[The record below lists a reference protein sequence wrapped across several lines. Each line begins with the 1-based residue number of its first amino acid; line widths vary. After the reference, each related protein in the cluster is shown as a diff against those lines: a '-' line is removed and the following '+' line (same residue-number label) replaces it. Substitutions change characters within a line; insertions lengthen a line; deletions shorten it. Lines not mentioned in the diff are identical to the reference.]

1 MRPAL
6 VRCHSGHSYCDRP
19 VAFLYEGV
27 EHEVGLVVKE
37 WREPGLSFFLVEDMY
52 HKRFLLCY
60 NYRNTE
66 WSVADPGRE
75 GDSHEAG
82 I

>member
-6 VRCHSGHSYCDRP
+6 VRCHSGYTYCDRP
-19 VAFLYEGV
+19 VSFIREGV
-27 EHEVGLVVKE
+27 EHEVGSVLKE
-37 WREPGLSFFLVEDMY
+37 WREPGHRFYLVETVY

-60 NYRNTE
+60 NDRNTE
-66 WSVADPGRE
+66 WSVVEPGRE
-75 GDSHEAG
+75 GDSDEAD